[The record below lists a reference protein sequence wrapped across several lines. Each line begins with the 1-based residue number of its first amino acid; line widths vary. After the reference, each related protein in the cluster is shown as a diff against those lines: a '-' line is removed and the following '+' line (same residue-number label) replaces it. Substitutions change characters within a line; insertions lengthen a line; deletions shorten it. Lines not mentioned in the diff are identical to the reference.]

1 WPAACENSP
10 INETKVFQLIGRS
23 HLQTPGQH
31 WPSACD
37 RDRHHSDA
45 VDRRKEV
52 GLRSL
57 VRDQRQCT
65 GRQELLRHG
74 AYPPVPNRFPKPGR
88 RQDDPL
94 LSMKQEALPV
104 SSATTS
110 SISPRYLCLAK
121 VTPTILI
128 LSSVGVWPVLRE
140 NTAPIS

>member
-1 WPAACENSP
+1 MRSIDVRKLAS
-10 INETKVFQLIGRS
+10 GRS
-23 HLQTPGQH
+23 
-31 WPSACD
+31 SATGANVQGGK
-37 RDRHHSDA
+37 SSF
-45 VDRRKEV
+45 VM
-52 GLRSL
+52 GL
-57 VRDQRQCT
+57 T
-65 GRQELLRHG
+65 
-74 AYPPVPNRFPKPGR
+74 PPVPNRFPKPGR